1 MKPTIRLSC
10 THDTLS
16 IHLGPAMWTGPSWLL
31 LRRRDGQASFTVPL
45 LQGPSSGASA
55 VVAVDCL
62 HGAGALRWDVLVV
75 EDGGAPVAL
84 CPQPPECVDRHFFK
98 AQSGPVGLSAY
109 LSDTLGS
116 LVLFCAPVARH
127 QQLVQAED
135 ARAAFPRWLEEL
147 ALEEDLVLFESFLG
161 KTYAGNPRYIYEAL
175 RQLRSDLRCVWAYT
189 GPAAIPGNPQRVAR
203 GSPEYYRVLATA
215 KYRVNNIRF
224 PVAGRK
230 PDTVY
235 LQTWHGTPLKRLGYD
250 IDVAGPEADARESF
264 HQESRGWTTLLSAN
278 PFSSGTLRRAFRYRG
293 EVLEAGYPLTDPLA
307 TPAADRDAIIAR
319 LGLPAGRRF
328 ILYAPTWRDHRPVG
342 HWRFAFDLQ
351 LDLHAVAAALAPDQ
365 MLLVRGHHL
374 VDTAG
379 AGLDLPPNVR
389 DVSHV
394 DDATDLCAISDVLVT
409 DYSSIFFDFAVTGRP
424 ILFYCHDLEFY
435 AEQVRGFYLDPATD
449 LPGPIA
455 RTTPAL
461 VEMLA
466 TLPRVQAQYGARYQA
481 FRARFCALNDG
492 HAARRVVEAVFGA
505 DHAPQPPAA
514 AGRSPACA

>member
-1 MKPTIRLSC
+1 MTAAIRLSC
-10 THDTLS
+10 VGGTLS
-16 IHLGPAMWTGPSWLL
+16 IRIGPMAGPRPAGLL
-31 LRRRDGQASFTVPL
+31 LRRRDGKATFDVPL
-45 LQGPSSGASA
+45 AWTSDGCATASI
-55 VVAVDCL
+55 AVDAL
-62 HGAGALRWDVLVV
+62 HGDGPLRWDVLLAQ
-75 EDGGAPVAL
+75 GNGACPPL
-84 CPQPPECVDRHFFK
+84 CPLPPGGGERHFFK
-98 AQSGPVGLSAY
+98 AQTGSVGLSAY

-116 LVLFCAPVARH
+116 LVLFCAPTARH
-127 QQLVQAED
+127 QRVVQAED

-161 KTYAGNPRYIYEAL
+161 KAYAGNPRYIYEAL
-175 RQLRSDLRCVWAYT
+175 RRIRPDLRCVWAYA
-189 GPAAIPGNPQRVAR
+189 GPAAIPGNPRRVAR
-203 GSPEYYRVLATA
+203 GSAEYYRVLATA

-230 PDTVY
+230 PETRY

-250 IDVAGPEADARESF
+250 IEVAGPEADARESF

-278 PFSSGTLRRAFRYRG
+278 PFSTQTLRRAFRYAG
-293 EVLEAGYPLTDPLA
+293 HVLEAGYPLADPLA
-307 TPAADRDAIIAR
+307 AATIDRDAIVAG

-351 LDLHAVAAALAPDQ
+351 LDLHAVASALAPDQ

-379 AGLDLPPNVR
+379 AGLDLPANVR

-394 DDATDLCAISDVLVT
+394 DDATDLCAVSDVLVT

-424 ILFYCHDLEFY
+424 ILFYCHDLELY
-435 AEQVRGFYLDPATD
+435 AGQVRGFYLDPATD

-455 RTTPAL
+455 RTTPEL
-461 VEMLA
+461 VDMLA
-466 TLPRVQAQYGARYQA
+466 TLPRVQAQYDDRYRA

-492 HAARRVVEAVFGA
+492 HAARRVVEAVFA
-505 DHAPQPPAA
+505 DPASRPAAA